1 MKPPVARFNHP
12 VRTHVPS
19 LARVEIIAIGVPSE
33 RHIPGT
39 ATGMD
44 GREHTTV
51 VPPPLLVPPPPQ
63 LQPVFP

>member
-1 MKPPVARFNHP
+1 MKPPVARFSQP